1 MTKEEGLHFFY
12 SVMVA
17 YGFDVEVGRC
27 GFCKGC
33 DSLWVFSCL
42 RFWFGKSKIYFILE
56 LKKKKKKRKH
66 FNWLF
71 MKLAFCF
78 YLCVLEL
85 IICRFLC
92 RFFIAILFGMSHSHK
107 NKNQW
112 WFQVFSVFLRVR
124 KPNFFFFFLINGCV
138 FSQFLFV

>member
-78 YLCVLEL
+78 YFVCVLEL

-112 WFQVFSVFLRVR
+112 WFQSIFC
-124 KPNFFFFFLINGCV
+124 FFKGTEAQLIFFFLVDKWMC
-138 FSQFLFV
+138 F